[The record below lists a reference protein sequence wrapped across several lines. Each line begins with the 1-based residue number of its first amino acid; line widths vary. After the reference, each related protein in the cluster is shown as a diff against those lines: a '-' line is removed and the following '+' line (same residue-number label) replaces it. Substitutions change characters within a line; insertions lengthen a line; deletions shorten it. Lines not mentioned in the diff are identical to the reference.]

1 LGLFGKIEWYQ
12 RRRDAHDPLVIKQM
26 SWSWFSAE
34 LVRIRPTEV
43 GYRVEARAAYLAL
56 HDFVRSDG
64 ETTINGANRSTLTDA
79 RGTLTFVPVG
89 SSVEGWNRFE
99 RRASTVAVHLAPTM
113 SDYEA
118 NDISN
123 VPPSLYFKDNT
134 LKTTLQKLQS
144 VMDGSG
150 LDDHA
155 YAETL
160 GLLLL
165 WELRHV
171 AKVKPSQLK
180 PARGGLTAAQLRRVK
195 ELIDAQ
201 ISTDVTISDL
211 AVVAELS
218 QFHFIRAFKESVGL
232 SPYQYILSERVRRA
246 KELLSKGDLPVSD
259 VALAAGFHNAYQM
272 NRVFRKLVGLTPT
285 ALRRQTGVVSP

>member
-12 RRRDAHDPLVIKQM
+12 RRRDAHDPLVIKQI

-134 LKTTLQKLQS
+134 LKATLQKLQS
-144 VMDGSG
+144 VMDASG

-218 QFHFIRAFKESVGL
+218 QFHFIRAFKESVFERSRSQLGCPPISTSFQSESAARRSYCRKAICR
-232 SPYQYILSERVRRA
+232 SPTSRSRQ
-246 KELLSKGDLPVSD
+246 
-259 VALAAGFHNAYQM
+259 GFTMHT
-272 NRVFRKLVGLTPT
+272 K
-285 ALRRQTGVVSP
+285 

>member
-1 LGLFGKIEWYQ
+1 MPE
-12 RRRDAHDPLVIKQM
+12 
-26 SWSWFSAE
+26 
-34 LVRIRPTEV
+34 
-43 GYRVEARAAYLAL
+43 
-56 HDFVRSDG
+56 
-64 ETTINGANRSTLTDA
+64 
-79 RGTLTFVPVG
+79 
-89 SSVEGWNRFE
+89 
-99 RRASTVAVHLAPTM
+99 
-113 SDYEA
+113 YEA

-123 VPPSLYFKDNT
+123 VPPSLYFEDSA
-134 LKTTLQKLQS
+134 LKATLQKLQS
-144 VMDGSG
+144 VLDGSG

-171 AKVKPSQLK
+171 ADVKPSQPK
-180 PARGGLTAAQLRRVK
+180 SARGGLTAAQLRRVK

>member
-1 LGLFGKIEWYQ
+1 
-12 RRRDAHDPLVIKQM
+12 M

-285 ALRRQTGVVSP
+285 ALRRQNGVVSP

>member
-12 RRRDAHDPLVIKQM
+12 RRHDAHDPLVIKQM

-150 LDDHA
+150 LNDHA

>member
-1 LGLFGKIEWYQ
+1 MGLFGKIEWYQ
-12 RRRDAHDPLVIKQM
+12 RRRDAHDPLVIKQI

-285 ALRRQTGVVSP
+285 VLRRQTGVVSP

>member
-12 RRRDAHDPLVIKQM
+12 RRHDAHDPLVIKQM

-134 LKTTLQKLQS
+134 LKATLQKLQS
-144 VMDGSG
+144 VMDASG